1 MKLVF
6 VLFATLMASTA
17 LAADSGCGLGSVII
31 SKNSKGL
38 QLLSMTT
45 NGSFL
50 SQAFGIT
57 SGTSGCS
64 ASGIVSNDQEIKY
77 FVKHNQDD
85 LSREMARGQGERLE
99 ALAQLHGCTSADAR
113 TAFMGM
119 TQKSYGRILPA
130 SNVDSEEV
138 VKQIR
143 NEMNR
148 DQQLAQLC
156 KATAA

>member
-6 VLFATLMASTA
+6 VLFATLMASSA
-17 LAADSGCGLGSVII
+17 FAADSGCGLGSVVI

-64 ASGIVSNDQEIKY
+64 SSGIVSNDQEIKY
-77 FVKHNQDD
+77 FVKYNQDD

-113 TAFMGM
+113 SAFMGM

-143 NEMNR
+143 VEMDR